1 MKRLGTVLALLF
13 LIALPVLAQ
22 SGQQAGQIIRAD
34 YGSGNN
40 WVEVT
45 ERVRALIRGDSL
57 NFRVTN
63 DTFGVDPRPG
73 KEKVLRIQIQDNRGR
88 TQQLTFKENQYVSLQ
103 VLGGGPYVSARSGRL
118 KINRAQYGAAGRFM
132 DVTARLN
139 SRIQRNQLSLQVT
152 NDNMGGDPA
161 VGKDKTLTVR
171 YTYNGRPGR
180 VAISEGNY
188 LRLPDRNASYQ
199 SSNLQILRADYGAG
213 NRFMDVTARLNSQ
226 IQSDQLSLQVTN
238 ENMGGDPAVGQ
249 DKTLRI
255 QYTYNGRPGQVAISE
270 GNYLRLPDSNAS
282 YQSSSLQ
289 ILRAD
294 YGTGNRLMDVTAR
307 LNSQIQGDQL
317 SLQVTNENMGGDP
330 AVGQGKTLRVQYTY
344 NGRAGQVAISE
355 GNYLRLPDSNA
366 SYQSSSLQILRA
378 DYGAGNRFMDVTAR
392 LNSRIQGDQLNLQ
405 VTNDNMGGDP
415 AVGQE
420 KTLRVRYAYNGQADQ
435 VVVREGDYLKLSG
448 DAWPGSAGAAGSR
461 GYTTIPSGTQL
472 SIRTNEVIDS
482 NTATAGQKFSAV
494 MEADVRDGSGAVAI
508 PRGSDVE
515 LVIRSTAGSDL
526 VLDIDSVIA
535 RGQRY
540 LVSTGDLE
548 QQGGQGIGA
557 NRRTAVMVG
566 GGAAL
571 GALIGAIVGGG
582 KGAAIGAGVGAAGGA
597 AGQVLTK
604 GKEVRVPAET
614 VLNFKL
620 DADLFL
626 EPARW

>member
-1 MKRLGTVLALLF
+1 
-13 LIALPVLAQ
+13 
-22 SGQQAGQIIRAD
+22 
-34 YGSGNN
+34 
-40 WVEVT
+40 
-45 ERVRALIRGDSL
+45 
-57 NFRVTN
+57 
-63 DTFGVDPRPG
+63 
-73 KEKVLRIQIQDNRGR
+73 
-88 TQQLTFKENQYVSLQ
+88 
-103 VLGGGPYVSARSGRL
+103 
-118 KINRAQYGAAGRFM
+118 
-132 DVTARLN
+132 
-139 SRIQRNQLSLQVT
+139 
-152 NDNMGGDPA
+152 
-161 VGKDKTLTVR
+161 
-171 YTYNGRPGR
+171 
-180 VAISEGNY
+180 
-188 LRLPDRNASYQ
+188 
-199 SSNLQILRADYGAG
+199 
-213 NRFMDVTARLNSQ
+213 
-226 IQSDQLSLQVTN
+226 
-238 ENMGGDPAVGQ
+238 
-249 DKTLRI
+249 
-255 QYTYNGRPGQVAISE
+255 
-270 GNYLRLPDSNAS
+270 
-282 YQSSSLQ
+282 
-289 ILRAD
+289 
-294 YGTGNRLMDVTAR
+294 
-307 LNSQIQGDQL
+307 
-317 SLQVTNENMGGDP
+317 
-330 AVGQGKTLRVQYTY
+330 
-344 NGRAGQVAISE
+344 VAISE

-378 DYGAGNRFMDVTAR
+378 DYGAGNRFMDVTTR